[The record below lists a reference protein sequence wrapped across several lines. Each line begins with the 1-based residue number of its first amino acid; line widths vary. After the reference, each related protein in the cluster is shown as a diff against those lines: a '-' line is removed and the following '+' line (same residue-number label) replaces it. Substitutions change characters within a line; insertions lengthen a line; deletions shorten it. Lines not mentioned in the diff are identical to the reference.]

1 MIKDK
6 LKNIFEKFGIKS
18 SVFNTFCK
26 YFIVQLIIFTLVVAI
41 AAGYM
46 IHKLKEEV
54 SVTTENRIQTF
65 ENMADVF
72 MGQAERIASSLSISD
87 DVNIYLYGKTFDTS
101 KEKNLQKQLIN
112 YKSTVKYIDS
122 IYLYSS
128 ENNLICTTETWC
140 RNKTECRN
148 FKDYDFLN
156 GLADYGYDNDT
167 AIVSR
172 KIGGVYP
179 QCISLIKKAKVE
191 GGYAV
196 VNINYEKLISIIDN
210 LYDEPP
216 HISALDSE
224 KQFVFS
230 DGINVFSSINE
241 GILKWNKKDNI
252 IYSVVSVGHFN
263 QYFGFADNINS
274 YSEQKL
280 GIMINSIMILIGFLL
295 ISIIIAGFFSM
306 PLLKIHKTLQGI
318 LDDEQIDISEITDTE
333 DKEIFLKIIALI
345 DENNDFRISLD
356 KRLAEYKTA
365 QMTALQ
371 KQINPHFL
379 NNILSTISY
388 KIVEKEGTNAL
399 AVKMIVRLTR
409 IIRYGFDTD
418 NSMVALKDELR
429 FIEAYI
435 ELLKVGYGDFDFK
448 INISDEMFD
457 CPIIRMSI
465 QPLVEN
471 AVYYGVR
478 SLREAG
484 KIEVSVSSTDEK
496 IMVSVWNNGAGIDDK
511 KLLQINEY
519 IQTGEGLQSQGLY
532 NTYSRMKML
541 YGDEC
546 GLWLESDGKSWTC
559 VHIEYLK
566 RDFTERNNK

>member
-1 MIKDK
+1 MIKDTF
-6 LKNIFEKFGIKS
+6 KNVFEKFEIKS
-18 SVFNTFCK
+18 SAFNTFCR

-54 SVTTENRIQTF
+54 TVTTENRIQTF
-65 ENMADVF
+65 ENMTDVF

-87 DVNIYLYGKTFDTS
+87 NVNIYLYGKDFDAL

-128 ENNLICTTETWC
+128 DNNLICTTETWC
-140 RNKTECRN
+140 RNETECRN
-148 FKDYDFLN
+148 FKDYEFLV
-156 GLADYGYDNDT
+156 GLKNSGYDNDT
-167 AIVSR
+167 VVVSR

-179 QCISLIKKAKVE
+179 QCISLIKKTKVD
-191 GGYAV
+191 GGYVV
-196 VNINYEKLISIIDN
+196 VNINYEKLINIIDN

-216 HISALDSE
+216 HISVLDSN
-224 KQFVFS
+224 KKFVFT
-230 DGINVFSSINE
+230 DGANVFGGVDE
-241 GILKWNKKDNI
+241 GTLQWNKKDNK

-274 YSEQKL
+274 YSKQKL
-280 GIMINSIMILIGFLL
+280 SIMISSIMILIGFLF
-295 ISIIIAGFFSM
+295 ISIVIAGFFSV
-306 PLLKIHKTLQGI
+306 PLLKIHKTLKGI
-318 LDDEQIDISEITDTE
+318 LDDEQIDISKIGDTE
-333 DKEIFLKIIALI
+333 DKETFLRIIALI

-418 NSMVALKDELR
+418 NSMVALKDELG
-429 FIEAYI
+429 FIEGYI
-435 ELLKVGYGDFDFK
+435 ELLKVGYGNFDFK
-448 INISDEMFD
+448 INISDDMFD
-457 CPIIRMSI
+457 LPIIRMSI

-484 KIEVSVSSTDEK
+484 KIEVSVSSTNDK
-496 IMVSVWNNGAGIDDK
+496 IMISVWNNGAGIDDK

-519 IQTGEGLQSQGLY
+519 VKTGEGLHSQGLY

-559 VHIEYLK
+559 AHIEYLK